1 MLLRQYFRQIGI
13 VLVIK
18 IIAIVS
24 LHYLFFSEKHHFKI
38 TPQRIS
44 EQLIGYH
51 QTWN

>member
-1 MLLRQYFRQIGI
+1 MRQYFRQISF

-18 IIAIVS
+18 LIAITS
-24 LHYLFFSEKHHFKI
+24 LYYCFFSKEHRFKI

-44 EQLIGYH
+44 EQLIGSH